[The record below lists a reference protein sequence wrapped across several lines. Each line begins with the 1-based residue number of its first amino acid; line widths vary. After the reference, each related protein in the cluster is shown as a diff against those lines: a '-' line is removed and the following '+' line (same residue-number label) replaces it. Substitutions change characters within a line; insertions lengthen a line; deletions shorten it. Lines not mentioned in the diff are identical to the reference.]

1 MPHGIQ
7 SRLSGRIRALVCAAA
22 LVALLAAAARPV
34 SAQPPAA
41 SPPPAAAAE
50 ALRVFLDCTACDSN
64 FLRTE
69 VTFVN
74 YVRDRVGADV
84 HVLVTTERTAGG
96 GTLYT
101 IRFIGLDRF
110 KGIDQTLTYAAPQ
123 AATSDE
129 RRRGFAS
136 VFKLGLVRY
145 ALETPVASGLSVTFA
160 DPKRRPGLGAVRDP
174 WNLWVLRL
182 GANGSFEGEES
193 TSEWGMSGFLS
204 ANRTTEI
211 WKINVNAAGEYEEER
226 FDLEEEG
233 TFTAVRRDAEL
244 GAVVVRSLTPHWSLG
259 GTAELESSTFEN
271 YDLRTRVGPG
281 IEFNVFPY
289 AESTRRI
296 LTLFYSVGVQRADYT
311 EETIFGRLSERVLD
325 HQFEFLL
332 GLRQPWGSAEGGIET
347 AQYLT
352 QTDKY
357 RISAFGELDIRLF
370 KGFTLDF
377 FGRASRRRDQL
388 SLRRGDATTEE
399 ILVRQR
405 ELATGYSYD
414 IGFGISYSF
423 GSVFNNVVNP
433 RFRGVNF

>member
-1 MPHGIQ
+1 M
-7 SRLSGRIRALVCAAA
+7 RAVRRAAA
-22 LVALLAAAARPV
+22 VIALLAAGARPG

-41 SPPPAAAAE
+41 PPPQVAARTE
-50 ALRVFLDCTACDSN
+50 ALRVFLDCDACDSN

-69 VTFVN
+69 ITFVN

-84 HVLVTTERTAGG
+84 HVLVTTEPTAGG

-101 IRFIGLDRF
+101 IRFIGLERF
-110 KGIDQTLTYAAPQ
+110 QGIDQTLTYAAPQ

-136 VFKLGLVRY
+136 RFKLGLVRY
-145 ALETPVASGLSVTFA
+145 ALETPVAPGLSVTFA
-160 DPKRRPGLGAVRDP
+160 DPKGRAGAAAVRDP
-174 WNLWVLRL
+174 WNLWVFRL
-182 GANGSFEGEES
+182 GASGEFDGEES
-193 TSEWGMSGFLS
+193 TSERGISASLS
-204 ANRTTEI
+204 ANRTTER
-211 WKINVNAAGEYEEER
+211 WKVNLNGSAEYEKER
-226 FDLEEEG
+226 FDLDEG
-233 TFTAVRRDAEL
+233 ETFNAVRREAEFR
-244 GAVVVRSLTPHWSLG
+244 AVVVRSISPRWSLG
-259 GTAELESSTFEN
+259 GIAAAQNSTFEN
-271 YDLRTRVGPG
+271 YDIRTRVGPG
-281 IEFNVFPY
+281 VEFDVFPY

-296 LTLFYSVGVQRADYT
+296 LTLFYSIGVHRADYT
-311 EETIFGRLSERVLD
+311 EETIFRKRSETLVD
-325 HQFEFLL
+325 HQFEILL
-332 GLRQPWGSAEGGIET
+332 GLRQPWGSAEGGIAT

-377 FGRASRRRDQL
+377 FGQASRRRDQL
-388 SLRRGDATTEE
+388 SLRRGDATPEE

-414 IGFGISYSF
+414 VGFGISYSF

-433 RFRGVNF
+433 RFRNVGGF

>member
-1 MPHGIQ
+1 MV
-7 SRLSGRIRALVCAAA
+7 L
-22 LVALLAAAARPV
+22 ALLAAAAPLAG
-34 SAQPPAA
+34 AQAA
-41 SPPPAAAAE
+41 DDQARTE
-50 ALRVFLDCTACDSN
+50 ALRVFLDCSGCDSN

-69 VTFVN
+69 ITWVS

-84 HVLVTTERTAGG
+84 HVLVTAERTGGG

-101 IRFIGLDRF
+101 IKFIGLERF
-110 KGIDQTLTYAAPQ
+110 KGVEQTLTYTAPQ
-123 AATSDE
+123 AATADE
-129 RRRGFAS
+129 RRRGIAS
-136 VFKLGLVRY
+136 VLKLGLVRY
-145 ALETPVASGLSVTFA
+145 AVETPVAPGLSVTFA
-160 DPKRRPGLGAVRDP
+160 EPKGRGTAAVRDP
-174 WNLWVLRL
+174 WNLWVFRL
-182 GANGSFEGEES
+182 GLSGSFEGEES
-193 TSEWGMSGFLS
+193 TRERGMSTALS
-204 ANRTTEI
+204 ASRTTEG
-211 WKINVNAAGEYEEER
+211 WKVNFNGFGEYEEEQ
-226 FDLEEEG
+226 FDLDEG
-233 TFTAVRRDAEL
+233 ETFTAVRRDAEFR
-244 GAVVVRSLTPHWSLG
+244 AVIVRSVSPNWSVG
-259 GTAELESSTFEN
+259 GTAGFQNSTFQN
-271 YDLRTRVGPG
+271 YDLRSRVGPG
-281 IEFNVFPY
+281 IEFDVFPY

-296 LTLFYSVGVQRADYT
+296 LTLFYSVGLHRADYT
-311 EETIFGRLSERVLD
+311 EETIFGKFDETLVD
-325 HQFEFLL
+325 HQFEILL

-347 AQYLT
+347 SQYLT

-433 RFRGVNF
+433 RFRSVGGF

>member
-1 MPHGIQ
+1 M
-7 SRLSGRIRALVCAAA
+7 RAIARAAA
-22 LVALLAAAARPV
+22 VGAFLLADARPG
-34 SAQPPAA
+34 SAQQPADTTA
-41 SPPPAAAAE
+41 KVAERTE
-50 ALRVFLDCTACDSN
+50 ALRVFLDCDACDSN

-69 VTFVN
+69 ITFVN

-84 HVLVTTERTAGG
+84 HVLVATEPTAGG

-101 IRFIGLDRF
+101 IRFIGLEGF

-123 AATSDE
+123 AATSDD

-145 ALETPVASGLSVTFA
+145 ALETPVAPGLSVSFA
-160 DPKRRPGLGAVRDP
+160 DPKGRPGAGNVRDP
-174 WNLWVLRL
+174 WNLWVFRL
-182 GANGSFEGEES
+182 GASGEFEGEES
-193 TSEWGMSGFLS
+193 TSERGISTSFS
-204 ANRTTEI
+204 ANRTTER
-211 WKINVNAAGEYEEER
+211 WKVNFNGSGEYEEER
-226 FDLEEEG
+226 FDLDVGE
-233 TFTAVRRDAEL
+233 TFTAIRRETEFR
-244 GAVVVRSLTPHWSLG
+244 AVVVRSVSPRWSIG
-259 GTAELESSTFEN
+259 GVAGVQNSTFEN

-281 IEFNVFPY
+281 IEFDVFPY

-296 LTLFYSVGVQRADYT
+296 LTLFYSVGLHRADYT
-311 EETIFGRLSERVLD
+311 EETIFRKLSETLVD
-325 HQFEFLL
+325 HQFEILL

-377 FGRASRRRDQL
+377 FGQASRRRDQL
-388 SLRRGDATTEE
+388 SLRRGDATPEE

-414 IGFGISYSF
+414 VGFGISYSF

-433 RFRGVNF
+433 RFRNVGAF